1 MENLFQKT
9 LEEIDFYSK
18 ILKSIVEKSVELG
31 VPEKGVNVH
40 NAHQKVQSTLK
51 LFMEYEKIAHE
62 MGYSSVKVALKA
74 LRQMKEQ
81 PAYDITKLPPL
92 FHKMPAIWLSGKP
105 DSKGQKGFPPMRVRD
120 AERQHRVIVPLLIE
134 AWALIGGDEEV
145 QLQVEKDYRNM
156 SADQLERELYTY
168 IYELE
173 EPTLEEQL
181 AERAAVKQAEFE
193 DWKEQN
199 ARAREKREHRTNRSA
214 K

>member
-9 LEEIDFYSK
+9 LEEIDFYSE

-31 VPEKGVNVH
+31 VPEEGVNVH
-40 NAHQKVQSTLK
+40 NAHQKVQSTLR
-51 LFMEYEKIAHE
+51 LFIETEKVAHD

-74 LRQMKEQ
+74 LRQIKEQ
-81 PAYDITKLPPL
+81 PAYDISKLPPL
-92 FHKMPAIWLSGKP
+92 FHKMPAIWLTGKP
-105 DSKGQKGFPPMRVRD
+105 DSKGLKGFPPMRVRD

-134 AWALIGGDEEV
+134 AWALVDGGEEV
-145 QLQVEKDYRNM
+145 QLQIEKDYRNM
-156 SADQLERELYTY
+156 SAHQFERELYSY

-181 AERAAVKQAEFE
+181 AERTAVNQAEFE

-199 ARAREKREHRTNRSA
+199 AKARALRDRKKKGEN
-214 K
+214 